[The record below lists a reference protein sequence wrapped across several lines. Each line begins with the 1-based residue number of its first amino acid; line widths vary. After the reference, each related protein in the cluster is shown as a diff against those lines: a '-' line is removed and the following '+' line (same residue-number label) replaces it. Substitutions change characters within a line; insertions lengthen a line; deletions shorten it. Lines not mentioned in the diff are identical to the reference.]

1 MRLKVI
7 DMLPEEVEKYQ
18 LQYLPGKQTVKIFV
32 KTKSG
37 PKYYPVNELPLE
49 KAAVVID
56 ILRNEKP
63 LHYYTDN
70 SALQTGG
77 EPIGEGDTSP

>member
-1 MRLKVI
+1 MT
-7 DMLPEEVEKYQ
+7 PEEVEKYQ

-32 KTKSG
+32 KPKSG
-37 PKYYPVNELPLE
+37 PKWYLVNELPLE

-63 LHYYTDN
+63 INYYIDN
-70 SALQTGG
+70 SALQTAG
-77 EPIGEGDTSP
+77 ELIGEGDTSP